1 MVLAQ
6 VHFVPFTFQEKVNV
20 VMLSEGYLKYGFIIC
35 GSDVRTLIVDHLG
48 VLKFLQRRL
57 KYVRIKK
64 AHKTRAW

>member
-1 MVLAQ
+1 
-6 VHFVPFTFQEKVNV
+6 
-20 VMLSEGYLKYGFIIC
+20 MLSEGYLKYGFIIC

-64 AHKTRAW
+64 AHKTRAWWLFINFFYIFRGVNEV